1 MCCNENATTVGIEK
15 ISSESL
21 QWVYRSTTLQNF
33 ISHNTILP
41 QIVLLL
47 SKTMLIFS
55 YIFSA
60 KTNTSFP
67 INLKLKEIM
76 YLNVSNG
83 RQCYL
88 PRTKDPG
95 I

>member
-1 MCCNENATTVGIEK
+1 MCCNGNATTGGIEK

-21 QWVYRSTTLQNF
+21 YWIYGSPTLQNF

-47 SKTMLIFS
+47 NKTMLIFS

-67 INLKLKEIM
+67 INLKPKN
-76 YLNVSNG
+76 YVS
-83 RQCYL
+83 
-88 PRTKDPG
+88 
-95 I
+95 